1 VVKMDIIIDHNK
13 LKREVYGFYF
23 QNEFHIYFDS
33 YRLEERKT
41 LRHKFVMIRK
51 WNRID
56 DRQNDIKLEEIIFDE
71 NIKQKVR
78 EQLLKQINIEL
89 WKDR

>member
-1 VVKMDIIIDHNK
+1 
-13 LKREVYGFYF
+13 
-23 QNEFHIYFDS
+23 
-33 YRLEERKT
+33 
-41 LRHKFVMIRK
+41 MIRK